1 VPIRQKIVFFT
12 IAVMLLMVIL
22 ELVRRR
28 RLRVEYSWLWLASAV
43 TILALILRYDLLVW
57 ITELVGAVIPT
68 STLFFFC
75 ILYLALLS
83 LNYSVRLS
91 SLARQVKEL
100 AQEVALL
107 RADHQEAGAALP
119 PPEAGP
125 GARPEG
131 RPRA

>member
-1 VPIRQKIVFFT
+1 VPIRQKIFFFT
-12 IAVMLLMVIL
+12 IAVTLLMVIL

-28 RLRVEYSWLWLASAV
+28 RLRVEYSWLWLASGM
-43 TILALILRYDLLVW
+43 TIVLLILRYDLLVW
-57 ITELVGAVIPT
+57 LTDLVGAVIPT

-91 SLARQVKEL
+91 SLTRQVKEL
-100 AQEVALL
+100 TQEVALL
-107 RADHQEAGAALP
+107 RADHE
-119 PPEAGP
+119 
-125 GARPEG
+125 EG

>member
-1 VPIRQKIVFFT
+1 MPDRQKIFFLT
-12 IAVMLLMVIL
+12 IAVSLLIVIV

-28 RLRVEYSWLWLASAV
+28 RLRVEYSWLWLASGL
-43 TILALILRYDLLVW
+43 TIVLLILRYDLLIW
-57 ITELVGAVIPT
+57 LTELVGAAIPT

-91 SLARQVKEL
+91 VLSRQVKEL

-107 RADHQEAGAALP
+107 RAETTSVRMAAPDATGRAG
-119 PPEAGP
+119 E
-125 GARPEG
+125 R
-131 RPRA
+131 